1 MKQIFNSRLLK
12 LFIVLIVGGA
22 IFFVLGL
29 LDFIDSNKTPID
41 YNTMT
46 EDQVQKGAIV
56 EGDIYYNY
64 GPFEQIDTKENGR
77 TTGTSYRYVIPVGEE
92 GYVGIDI
99 SNKDTISEMDKQTD
113 ETFDMIDGKRDNT
126 ETVVHFKGKI
136 QKMTKEDY
144 GYFVDFMKSGGF
156 TDEEIEKYG
165 SEYYIQIR
173 LFGQGKYI
181 MIVGAVLFIIGI
193 IILVITLKQG
203 RGPKPAPMAPQNPEQ
218 YGQSLQDPSQY
229 AQGQMQDPSQYA
241 QAPQQTSEETLNQS
255 FSDNFNQF

>member
-92 GYVGIDI
+92 GYVG
-99 SNKDTISEMDKQTD
+99 S
-113 ETFDMIDGKRDNT
+113 
-126 ETVVHFKGKI
+126 
-136 QKMTKEDY
+136 
-144 GYFVDFMKSGGF
+144 
-156 TDEEIEKYG
+156 
-165 SEYYIQIR
+165 
-173 LFGQGKYI
+173 
-181 MIVGAVLFIIGI
+181 
-193 IILVITLKQG
+193 
-203 RGPKPAPMAPQNPEQ
+203 
-218 YGQSLQDPSQY
+218 
-229 AQGQMQDPSQYA
+229 
-241 QAPQQTSEETLNQS
+241 
-255 FSDNFNQF
+255 

>member
-1 MKQIFNSRLLK
+1 MKQLFNSRMLK

-29 LDFIDSNKTPID
+29 FDTIDSNKTPID

-46 EDQVQKGAIV
+46 PDQIKKGAII

-77 TTGTSYRYVIPVGEE
+77 TTGTAYRYVIPVGEQE
-92 GYVGIDI
+92 YVGIHFSEDSAI
-99 SNKDTISEMDKQTD
+99 SDMDKQTE
-113 ETFDMIDGKRDNT
+113 ETFDMIDGKRENT
-126 ETVVHFKGKI
+126 ETVVHFKGKV
-136 QKMTKEDY
+136 QKMSKEDY

-156 TDEEIEKYG
+156 TDEEISQYG
-165 SEYYIQIR
+165 SEYFIQVR

-181 MIVGAVLFIIGI
+181 MIIGAVLFIIGV
-193 IILVITLKQG
+193 IILVITISKS

-229 AQGQMQDPSQYA
+229 AQAPQQDPAQYA
-241 QAPQQTSEETLNQS
+241 QAPQQDPTQTVEQS
-255 FSDNFNQF
+255 FKDNFNQF

>member
-99 SNKDTISEMDKQTD
+99 SNKDTIRQ
-113 ETFDMIDGKRDNT
+113 
-126 ETVVHFKGKI
+126 
-136 QKMTKEDY
+136 
-144 GYFVDFMKSGGF
+144 MK
-156 TDEEIEKYG
+156 
-165 SEYYIQIR
+165 
-173 LFGQGKYI
+173 
-181 MIVGAVLFIIGI
+181 
-193 IILVITLKQG
+193 
-203 RGPKPAPMAPQNPEQ
+203 
-218 YGQSLQDPSQY
+218 PSI
-229 AQGQMQDPSQYA
+229 
-241 QAPQQTSEETLNQS
+241 
-255 FSDNFNQF
+255 